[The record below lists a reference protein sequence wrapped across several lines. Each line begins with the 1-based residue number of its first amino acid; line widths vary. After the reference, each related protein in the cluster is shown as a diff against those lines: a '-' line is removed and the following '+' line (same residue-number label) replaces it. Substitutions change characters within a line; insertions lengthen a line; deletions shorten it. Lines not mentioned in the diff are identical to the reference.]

1 MSNAPM
7 DPLAV
12 MLTTKDMQKSLAFYR
27 DVLGFRVESAWP
39 SESNAMWA
47 NVVMGRQSIMLGA
60 DMAPEAIEHA
70 CSSDPAKAAVM
81 KERHVEFGRNKP
93 GSGVYVYVAVDDVD
107 AHQKSVAAKVA
118 KKPAKPESQFY
129 GIRDYEVED
138 PDGYRLM
145 IYTPIRMESC
155 QSCGMPLKDAKPG
168 EMYCSYCLDENGRLR
183 PYETVL
189 EGTISGY
196 FMGMQKMPRGQAEKA
211 AREHLGKMPAWKGR
225 A

>member
-1 MSNAPM
+1 MSNAPH

-12 MLTTKDMQKSLAFYR
+12 MLTSKDLKRSLAFYR

-39 SESNAMWA
+39 SEAEPMWA

-60 DMAPEAIEHA
+60 DMDPAAVDQA
-70 CSSDPAKAAVM
+70 CTHDPAKAAVW
-81 KERHVEFGRNKP
+81 KERHAELGRNRP
-93 GSGVYVYVAVDDVD
+93 GVGVLVYVAVDDVD
-107 AHQKSVAAKVA
+107 AHHARVAAKVA

-145 IYTPIRMESC
+145 VYAPIRMESC

-168 EMYCSYCLDENGRLR
+168 EMYCAYCLDEHGKLR

-189 EGTISGY
+189 EGTTSGY
-196 FMGMQKMPRGQAEKA
+196 FMAMQKLPRDQAEKA
-211 AREHLGKMPAWKGR
+211 AREHLASMPAWRGR
-225 A
+225 K